1 MRNYFLDA
9 FCNKVVLP
17 MSMLNYDYEHGLGLC
32 EGFLYEANK
41 IAGYLNE
48 RILGRYANNEERAF
62 IAGINRFILSGGDH
76 LQDEPLCS
84 KIDGNT
90 NTRFD
95 NAAHPTDILEWA
107 GAFFCAKNI
116 INHMGT
122 DKEIWSR
129 EEETQ
134 QKILDAVTSG
144 LRAYNNELW
153 FNGYEG

>member
-1 MRNYFLDA
+1 MYNYFLDA
-9 FCNKVVLP
+9 FCKKVVLP
-17 MSMLNYDYEHGLGLC
+17 MSMLEFNLEHGHGYC
-32 EGFLYEANK
+32 AGFLYESNK
-41 IAGYLNE
+41 ILGYLNE
-48 RILGRYANNEERAF
+48 RILGRYANNEEKEF
-62 IAGINRFILSGGDH
+62 VAGINRFILSGGDH
-76 LQDEPLCS
+76 LQDIPLCS
-84 KIDGNT
+84 KLDGNT

-95 NAAHPTDILEWA
+95 NPAHPTDILEWA

-122 DKEIWSR
+122 DKEVWSR

-153 FNGYEG
+153 LNGYEG